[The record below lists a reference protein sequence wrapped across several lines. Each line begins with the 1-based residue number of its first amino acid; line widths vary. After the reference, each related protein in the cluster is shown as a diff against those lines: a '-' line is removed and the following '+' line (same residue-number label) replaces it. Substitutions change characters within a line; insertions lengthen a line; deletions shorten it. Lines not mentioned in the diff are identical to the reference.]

1 MIAILS
7 LMTVSPA
14 WAADHKPKLKMSPET
29 ARPVEW
35 EAQQLEKARK
45 AAADTRD
52 REQKVL
58 KRQQSGDWEQAQKEK
73 AQQAA
78 DARASR
84 EQKYLQQARDAAA
97 KDRKIEDKSDQ

>member
-1 MIAILS
+1 M
-7 LMTVSPA
+7 
-14 WAADHKPKLKMSPET
+14 AADSKPKLKLSPET

-35 EAQQLEKARK
+35 EAKQLEKARQ
-45 AAADTRD
+45 AASETRE

-58 KRQQSGDWEQAQKEK
+58 KRQQPGDWELAQKEK

-78 DARASR
+78 DARAKR

-97 KDRKIEDKSDQ
+97 KERKIEGKSDQ